1 MGPAITVAVIAAA
14 VSAVGWIVN
23 YILSSRSERERSR
36 LASRLSHIQKQLE
49 LLYGPLAFLM
59 LEGRRSLKD
68 LIDKL
73 GRNHVFMHNRELPKD
88 ELDLWLFWVDH
99 DLMPRN
105 ITVKNLLS
113 THAHLVAGDKLP
125 DSYIRFLDH
134 HNSWH
139 IEHLRWKEEGV
150 PYAWHSKIN
159 WPRDF
164 EDEIISTF
172 EQLMKEH
179 AALIGIIGGT
189 EASSS
194 KTTFVLRLPDRMR
207 RLW

>member
-1 MGPAITVAVIAAA
+1 MEPAITVAVIAAA

-49 LLYGPLAFLM
+49 LLYGPLAFLV
-59 LEGRRSLKD
+59 LEGRRSFKD

-113 THAHLVAGDKLP
+113 THARLVAGDKLP
-125 DSYIRFLDH
+125 DSYI
-134 HNSWH
+134 
-139 IEHLRWKEEGV
+139 
-150 PYAWHSKIN
+150 KI
-159 WPRDF
+159 
-164 EDEIISTF
+164 S
-172 EQLMKEH
+172 
-179 AALIGIIGGT
+179 
-189 EASSS
+189 
-194 KTTFVLRLPDRMR
+194 
-207 RLW
+207 